1 MAKETVT
8 VIFQVYNRNQAF
20 DVEIPLN
27 ITANELVIGLNS
39 AYDLG
44 IDTTNAK
51 NCYLTAENP
60 IALLKGNRLLSE
72 YGLRNGTVI
81 HFVES

>member
-1 MAKETVT
+1 MAKESVT
-8 VIFQVYNRNQAF
+8 VIFQVHNRNQAF

-27 ITANELVIGLNS
+27 ITANELVIGLNA